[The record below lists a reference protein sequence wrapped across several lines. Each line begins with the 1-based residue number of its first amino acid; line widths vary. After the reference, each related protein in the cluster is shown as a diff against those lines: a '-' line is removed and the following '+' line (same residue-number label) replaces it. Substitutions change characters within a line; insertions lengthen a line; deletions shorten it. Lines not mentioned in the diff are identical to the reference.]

1 MLVRTRVLAFL
12 AHALAREHRRGKR
25 RDNLEEIIYM
35 MGLSLTLARVCVE
48 SSVLDGA
55 LLSMAKAAD
64 YIDQLKNINNLTT
77 EDRAQV
83 QKIEAEYLTMRC
95 ALVS

>member
-1 MLVRTRVLAFL
+1 
-12 AHALAREHRRGKR
+12 
-25 RDNLEEIIYM
+25 

-48 SSVLDGA
+48 SSDLDGA

-64 YIDQLKNINNLTT
+64 YIDRLKKIDNLTT
-77 EDRAQV
+77 EDRVQV

-95 ALVS
+95 ALVSRKIASLTTC